1 MSDTTKIEKVRVNGV
16 LYDLGGSGGG
26 SNLGLMYPCTILSS
40 LSDKIIEISESNP
53 GEEQDNKKLIISPID
68 LKNILNS
75 QVDLSELYASGNDL
89 NFYLCFTYVMIGSDN
104 DINFAANNFSLE
116 FTGSGEES
124 VLRVTINGN
133 SNYLI
138 PFPEEVSTWEDVF
151 DNLSEDIKLVYWR
164 YDSSVYNPVYFC
176 DGTETYY
183 GSLYPGLCNL
193 FLQYDNPDG
202 SVTTV
207 PLDVNDFINATEV
220 VLEEEA
226 TQSEL

>member
-26 SNLGLMYPCTILSS
+26 GSNLGLMYPCTILSS
-40 LSDKIIEISESNP
+40 LNDKINEISDSDPNQ
-53 GEEQDNKKLIISPID
+53 GQDNKKLIISPAD

-75 QVDLSELYASGNDL
+75 QVDLSELYVSEALD
-89 NFYLCFTYVMIGSDN
+89 FYLCFAYAMIGSGGDTG
-104 DINFAANNFSLE
+104 FAANNFSLR
-116 FTGSGEES
+116 FTGSG
-124 VLRVTINGN
+124 VGGTLIVNINNDAEYQISLSGE
-133 SNYLI
+133 I
-138 PFPEEVSTWEDVF
+138 STWEDVF
-151 DNLSEDIKLVYWR
+151 DNLSEDIKLNYWR
-164 YDSSVYNPVYFC
+164 LSSDSYELKYFC
-176 DGTETYY
+176 GSDAYY

-193 FLQYDNPDG
+193 FLQYDNSG
-202 SVTTV
+202 LIITV